1 MPDLQDSAVHRS
13 RAVSLEKQT
22 RAFFTRFA
30 GTRQVPQGAP
40 QLLQNPRVGGKNG
53 HCAGAGF
60 WLGLGQFIDR
70 GVRFR
75 TSRRRRGQLDV
86 GRRVMPVRKIC
97 RYGDPVA

>member
-40 QLLQNPRVGGKNG
+40 QLLQNPRVGG
-53 HCAGAGF
+53 
-60 WLGLGQFIDR
+60 
-70 GVRFR
+70 
-75 TSRRRRGQLDV
+75 
-86 GRRVMPVRKIC
+86 
-97 RYGDPVA
+97 